1 MSSPALR
8 PLLAA
13 FLISTGIIGFMEAAL
28 AQRVTGPA
36 TTQAAQDRAIETQ
49 LELAGENAKQLRL
62 ALEQTPADEQPG
74 MRFLIEHMPQ
84 RDLKT
89 LSADFL
95 RENVKYAYR
104 AWRESPWQASID
116 EAMFFNYI
124 LPYANVNESR
134 DRWRKAFFNRFRDL
148 AADAKSPGEAAVVL
162 NQKLFPLAGVK
173 YSTKRRRA
181 DQGPNETL
189 ESGLA
194 SCTGLSV
201 LLIDACRTVGVPAR
215 FVGTPMWSD
224 RSGNHSWIEVWD
236 DGWKFTGAAEPTGDQ
251 LNQGWFT
258 GKASNAQADH
268 PRLAIYAVSYKRTPL
283 KFPCSWDRR
292 IDYLSAINVTSRYTA
307 SHQQLPAGSTLAMF
321 RVVDPQSNE
330 RQTCGLTVRDSAGES
345 LFSGTTNDESYDA
358 NDHAQA
364 VLKLGQSYV
373 VELKADG
380 HAAQQTITPAKQDQ
394 LFTFAPPPG
403 KQPRGE
409 ERTAEFSTAGA
420 INALQQ
426 YLSQP
431 IGEREPLAK
440 QKFASASLTPQ
451 QVAEARKLLWDD
463 HAAQVKSEY
472 GQAFENRQL
481 ALGERE
487 MPFFYKTFGEKPEG
501 GHSLYISM
509 HGGGGAPARVNDR
522 QWENQK
528 RLYEPSEGVY
538 VAPRAPTNTWN
549 LWHEPHIDQFFEQLI
564 AAMVVMEGVNP
575 NRVYLM
581 GYSAGGDGV
590 FQLAPR
596 MADRWAA
603 CAMMAGH
610 PNDASPLNLRNIGF
624 TLFMGGR
631 DAAYNRNKKA
641 AEWKQQ
647 LAELEQANPTA
658 YRHLVTIYPDKGHW
672 MDGEDKSALAWM
684 ADFQRDPTPK
694 HVVWKQDDV
703 LRNTFYWLAT
713 DDPQRGAEVTAKV
726 DGQTIALT
734 SSVPQELKLRLDD
747 RLLDLDKPVRVVD
760 ASGNELTAAQL
771 PRTLATLAATMQETG
786 DRELAFA
793 AEVEVEL
800 Q

>member
-13 FLISTGIIGFMEAAL
+13 FLIFTGIIGANASL
-28 AQRVTGPA
+28 AQQPA
-36 TTQAAQDRAIETQ
+36 QAAAAQDRAIQTQ
-49 LELAGENAKQLRL
+49 LQLAGENAKQLRL
-62 ALEQTPADEQPG
+62 ALEQTPDDELPG
-74 MRFLIEHMPQ
+74 MRFLIEHMPE

-104 AWRESPWQASID
+104 AWRESPWHESVD

-134 DRWRKAFFNRFRDL
+134 DRWRKDFFERFRGL
-148 AADAKSPGEAAVVL
+148 AADAKTPGEAAVLL
-162 NQKLFPLAGVK
+162 NQKLFQQTGVK

-181 DQGPNETL
+181 DQGPSETL
-189 ESGLA
+189 DTGLA

-236 DGWKFTGAAEPTGDQ
+236 GEWKFTGAAEPTGDQ

-258 GKASNAQADH
+258 GKASSAKADQ

-283 KFPCSWDRR
+283 KFLCSWDRR
-292 IDYLSAINVTSRYTA
+292 IDYLSATNVTSRYTA

-330 RQTCGLTVRDSAGES
+330 RQTCGLTVRDSTGETI
-345 LFSGTTNDESYDA
+345 LSGTTNDESYDA

-364 VLKLGQSYV
+364 VLKLGEAYL
-373 VELKADG
+373 VEIAGKG
-380 HAAQQTITPAKQDQ
+380 RTSEQTITPTKPNQV
-394 LFTFAPPPG
+394 FTFAPPAATDKSPT
-403 KQPRGE
+403 QP
-409 ERTAEFSTAGA
+409 AAGPV
-420 INALQQ
+420 NALRE

-431 IGEREPLAK
+431 SGDRQPLAE
-440 QKFASASLTPQ
+440 QAFAKASLTPQ
-451 QVAEARKLLWDD
+451 QAGEARKLLWDD
-463 HAAQVKSEY
+463 HAAQVESEH
-472 GQAFENRQL
+472 GQAFENRKL
-481 ALGERE
+481 TVGERE
-487 MPFFYKTFGEKPEG
+487 MPFFYKTFGEKPAG
-501 GHSLYISM
+501 GRSLYISM

-522 QWENQK
+522 QYENQK
-528 RLYEPSEGVY
+528 RLYQPAEGVY

-564 AAMVVMEGVNP
+564 AAMVVMEDVNP

-610 PNDASPLNLRNIGF
+610 PNDASPLGLRNIGF

-631 DAAYNRNKKA
+631 DAAYDRNKMA
-641 AEWKQQ
+641 AEWKER
-647 LAELEQANPTA
+647 LAKLQADDPQG

-672 MDGEDKSALAWM
+672 MDGEDKSALEWM
-684 ADFQRDPTPK
+684 AEFRRDPAPK
-694 HVVWKQDDV
+694 HIVWKQDDV
-703 LRNTFYWLAT
+703 LRSTFYWLKAV
-713 DDPQRGAEVTAKV
+713 DPQRSAEVTAHI
-726 DGQTIALT
+726 DGQTIQLT
-734 SSVPQELKLRLDD
+734 SSVPQKLRVRLDD
-747 RLLDLDKPVRVVD
+747 RLLDLDKPVRIVD
-760 ASGNELTAAQL
+760 GSGKELTAATL
-771 PRTLATLAATMQETG
+771 PRTIATLAATLKETG
-786 DRELAFA
+786 DCELAFA
-793 AEVEVEL
+793 AELQVEVR
-800 Q
+800 